1 MKRDYKLYIGD
12 IIEAMNDAENFISGM
27 TYEDFSTDRKTIL
40 AVICT
45 LEIIGEE
52 VKNIPD

>member
-45 LEIIGEE
+45 LEIIGEA